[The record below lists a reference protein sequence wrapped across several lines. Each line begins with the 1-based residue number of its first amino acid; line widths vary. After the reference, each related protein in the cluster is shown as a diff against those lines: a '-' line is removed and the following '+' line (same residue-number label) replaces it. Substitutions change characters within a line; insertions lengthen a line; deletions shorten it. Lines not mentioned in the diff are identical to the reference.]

1 MSSDGYPLIARE
13 GLWLIAITLAGALL
27 VAHFYG
33 LNNGLIAAVL
43 PLLLILKFR
52 DPGRRVPPVPL
63 GIVSP
68 VDGTVADVQPVADSP
83 LGPHAQRLTLRIDTF
98 AAYSIRTP
106 VEGKVLEPPR
116 SLPGCGLRRGLWL
129 RTDERD
135 ELIMAVH
142 GPRLGRPAPR
152 ARVGERLG
160 QGHRCGWLR
169 LGRRATLDLPG
180 NAHLHVKPGDRVRS
194 GSTVLAEFGRDGK
207 V

>member
-1 MSSDGYPLIARE
+1 MNSDGHPLIARE
-13 GLWLIAITLAGALL
+13 GLWLIVITAAAALL
-27 VAHFYG
+27 VAHLYG
-33 LNNGLIAAVL
+33 MDNGLIVAVL

-68 VDGTVADVQPVADSP
+68 VDGRVVDIQPVDDSP
-83 LGPHAQRLTLRIDTF
+83 LGPDALRLTLRIDAF

-106 VEGKVLEPPR
+106 VEGKVVEPPQNM
-116 SLPGCGLRRGLWL
+116 PGCGLRRGLWL
-129 RTDERD
+129 RTDEHD

-142 GPRLGRPAPR
+142 GPRFGRPAPR

-169 LGRRATLDLPG
+169 LGRRAVLDLPG
-180 NAHLHVKPGDRVRS
+180 NARLHVKPGDRVRS
-194 GSTVLAEFGRDGK
+194 GSTVLAEFGRDGHA
-207 V
+207 